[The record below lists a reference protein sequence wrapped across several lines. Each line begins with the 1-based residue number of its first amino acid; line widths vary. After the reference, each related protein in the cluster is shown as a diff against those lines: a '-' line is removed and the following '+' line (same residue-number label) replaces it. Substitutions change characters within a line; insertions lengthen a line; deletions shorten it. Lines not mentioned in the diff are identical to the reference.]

1 MGSNP
6 TLSAILGLLEPS
18 VAGALPRDFA
28 LYNTTTTVE
37 LHKAIAY
44 FGLVVYYKF
53 ILYNIGY
60 RTMSTFEHPQQS
72 HTPERASIKPT
83 PPERNEREETQINVV
98 SGIGST
104 ACNSCEYYEKD
115 IQPEAL
121 DASEASIDT
130 FDRAGQTAIETEAVD
145 QATKVGGIAWAARQ
159 LAKKLRKSDTTDT
172 LQYFITSKSAS
183 DGSTIEVPLP
193 TDLYKEVQSK
203 RKFFQKRVEY
213 LRAQIA
219 SHEKLLDYLSDYTHA
234 NIDTGEMADKRGAM
248 INLQFEIMGT
258 IRGLEAKLVEVQ
270 YGGSLYVVD
279 SSIVG

>member
-1 MGSNP
+1 MN
-6 TLSAILGLLEPS
+6 TLLNNLTLQSKLLLNQP
-18 VAGALPRDFA
+18 
-28 LYNTTTTVE
+28 
-37 LHKAIAY
+37 
-44 FGLVVYYKF
+44 
-53 ILYNIGY
+53 
-60 RTMSTFEHPQQS
+60 
-72 HTPERASIKPT
+72 
-83 PPERNEREETQINVV
+83 PPEAIEREKTQIDAV
-98 SGIGST
+98 SGIGSM
-104 ACNSCEYYEKD
+104 ACNLCEHPEAN

-121 DASEASIDT
+121 DASETPVDT
-130 FDRAGQTAIETEAVD
+130 LDRADQTAVD
-145 QATKVGGIAWAARQ
+145 SPTKVGGIAWAARQ
-159 LAKKLRKSDTTDT
+159 LAKKLRKPDTTDT

-203 RKFFQKRVEY
+203 RKLFQKRAEY

-219 SHEKLLDYLSDYTHA
+219 SHEKLLDYLNDYTHA
-234 NIDTGEMADKRGAM
+234 NIDTGEMEDKRGAM

>member
-1 MGSNP
+1 MHILVSLYTINSNYIIQVTIQCLHLN
-6 TLSAILGLLEPS
+6 TLNNLTLQSKLLLNQP
-18 VAGALPRDFA
+18 
-28 LYNTTTTVE
+28 
-37 LHKAIAY
+37 
-44 FGLVVYYKF
+44 
-53 ILYNIGY
+53 
-60 RTMSTFEHPQQS
+60 
-72 HTPERASIKPT
+72 
-83 PPERNEREETQINVV
+83 PPERNEREETQINAVY
-98 SGIGST
+98 GIGST

-121 DASEASIDT
+121 DASEAPIDA
-130 FDRAGQTAIETEAVD
+130 FDRASQTAIETEAD

-159 LAKKLRKSDTTDT
+159 LAKKLRKPDTTDT

-183 DGSTIEVPLP
+183 DGSIIEVPLP

-203 RKFFQKRVEY
+203 RKFFQKRAEY

-219 SHEKLLDYLSDYTHA
+219 SHEKLLDYLNDYTHA

>member
-1 MGSNP
+1 MN
-6 TLSAILGLLEPS
+6 TLNNLTLQSKPLLNQP
-18 VAGALPRDFA
+18 
-28 LYNTTTTVE
+28 
-37 LHKAIAY
+37 
-44 FGLVVYYKF
+44 
-53 ILYNIGY
+53 
-60 RTMSTFEHPQQS
+60 
-72 HTPERASIKPT
+72 

-104 ACNSCEYYEKD
+104 ACNSCGYYEKD

-121 DASEASIDT
+121 DASEAPVDA
-130 FDRAGQTAIETEAVD
+130 FDRAGQTTIETEAVD

-159 LAKKLRKSDTTDT
+159 LAKKLRKPDTTDT

-203 RKFFQKRVEY
+203 RKLFQKRVEY

-219 SHEKLLDYLSDYTHA
+219 SHEKLLDYLNDYTHA

>member
-1 MGSNP
+1 
-6 TLSAILGLLEPS
+6 
-18 VAGALPRDFA
+18 
-28 LYNTTTTVE
+28 
-37 LHKAIAY
+37 
-44 FGLVVYYKF
+44 
-53 ILYNIGY
+53 
-60 RTMSTFEHPQQS
+60 MSTFEYPTQQAY
-72 HTPERASIKPT
+72 TPEQASLEPT
-83 PPERNEREETQINVV
+83 PPERKDHKETQIDAV

-104 ACNSCEYYEKD
+104 ACNLCEHPEANV
-115 IQPEAL
+115 QSEAL
-121 DASEASIDT
+121 DASETPVDIL
-130 FDRAGQTAIETEAVD
+130 DRAGQTTIETEAD

-159 LAKKLRKSDTTDT
+159 LAKKLRKPDTTDT
-172 LQYFITSKSAS
+172 REYFITSKSAS

-203 RKFFQKRVEY
+203 RRLFQKRAEY

-219 SHEKLLDYLSDYTHA
+219 SHEKLLDYLNDYTHA

-270 YGGSLYVVD
+270 YGGSLYAVD

>member
-1 MGSNP
+1 M
-6 TLSAILGLLEPS
+6 
-18 VAGALPRDFA
+18 
-28 LYNTTTTVE
+28 
-37 LHKAIAY
+37 
-44 FGLVVYYKF
+44 
-53 ILYNIGY
+53 
-60 RTMSTFEHPQQS
+60 
-72 HTPERASIKPT
+72 
-83 PPERNEREETQINVV
+83 
-98 SGIGST
+98 
-104 ACNSCEYYEKD
+104 ACNLCEHHGVN

-121 DASEASIDT
+121 DASETPVATS
-130 FDRAGQTAIETEAVD
+130 DRADQTAIDHEAVD
-145 QATKVGGIAWAARQ
+145 SPTKVGGIAWAARQ
-159 LAKKLRKSDTTDT
+159 LAKKLRKPDTTDT

-219 SHEKLLDYLSDYTHA
+219 SHEKLLDYLNDYAHA
-234 NIDTGEMADKRGAM
+234 NIDTGEMEDKRGAM

-270 YGGSLYVVD
+270 YGGSLYAVD

>member
-1 MGSNP
+1 
-6 TLSAILGLLEPS
+6 
-18 VAGALPRDFA
+18 
-28 LYNTTTTVE
+28 
-37 LHKAIAY
+37 
-44 FGLVVYYKF
+44 
-53 ILYNIGY
+53 
-60 RTMSTFEHPQQS
+60 MSTFEYPTQQP
-72 HTPERASIKPT
+72 HTPEQASFEPT
-83 PPERNEREETQINVV
+83 PPEAIEHEKTQIDAV

-104 ACNSCEYYEKD
+104 ACNLCEHPEAN

-121 DASEASIDT
+121 DASETPVDALDWA
-130 FDRAGQTAIETEAVD
+130 DQTAIDHEVVD
-145 QATKVGGIAWAARQ
+145 SPTKVGGIAWAARQ
-159 LAKKLRKSDTTDT
+159 LANKLRKPDTTDT

-203 RKFFQKRVEY
+203 RKLFQKRAEY

-219 SHEKLLDYLSDYTHA
+219 SHEKLLDYLNDYTHA
-234 NIDTGEMADKRGAM
+234 NIDTGEMEDKRGAM

-258 IRGLEAKLVEVQ
+258 IKGLEAKLVEVK